1 MLAYFP
7 VPYEDELLYSVI
19 ARYAVHTGQLENR
32 QAVSRD
38 IFGKHTA
45 VAIPD
50 LPSHLQVFTERVSII
65 WKIDVEEIIK
75 RYALA
80 PIYFPFLNTQQSAQ
94 VIQSMY
100 SEQGGSI
107 HTRAGIAASAVQK
120 PEYFR
125 YCPQCYQEQQ
135 ENLGEPYWRRLN
147 QIAGVH
153 VCIKHNCLLQPS
165 NLPLHSKQKH
175 LYKSASL
182 IGEIAEPKSV
192 EITDIECQL
201 INRFEALLANP
212 ILSGFTEHQWSMF
225 YLNVAKELNLS
236 RGNQADHKKIRE
248 KFESGWSHLE
258 SKIYKLDTSD
268 NNWLICLFRKHRK
281 SFHPL
286 RHLMVWCSLL
296 PDTSNDEIFRKVSK
310 LPKTGKASKPQTN
323 KTEAVDSTLLEAK
336 RKEWLDLLEK
346 HSDLGVKQ
354 IRAANIGGGLYAWL
368 YRNDKDWLMKN
379 KPKVIAKVE
388 NRYEPDYLAWDN
400 DNIKLL
406 KALLTEQQANPE
418 RNRLSKHFFIKKLP
432 RSNSVEK
439 HLADLPTTDK
449 WLNKHAE
456 SIEQYQLFRLNK
468 AAKDLQSQ
476 FKPVQKWRLL
486 RIAGIRSASVTPT
499 LDKLITELTLHGPK

>member
-7 VPYEDELLYSVI
+7 VPYENELLYSVI

-50 LPSHLQVFTERVSII
+50 LPSHLQVFTERVSIV
-65 WKIDVEEIIK
+65 WQIDVEDIIK
-75 RYALA
+75 HHTLA

-107 HTRAGIAASAVQK
+107 HTRAGIAASSVRK
-120 PEYFR
+120 SEYFR
-125 YCPQCYQEQQ
+125 YCPQCYQEQK
-135 ENLGEPYWRRLN
+135 ENLGEPYWSRLN
-147 QIAGVH
+147 QIAGVN
-153 VCIKHNCLLQPS
+153 VCIKHNCLLQAS
-165 NLPLHSKQKH
+165 DLPLHSKQKH

-182 IGEIAEPKSV
+182 IGEIAKHEST
-192 EITDIECQL
+192 EITDIERQL
-201 INRFEALLANP
+201 INRFETLLSNP
-212 ILSGFTEHQWSMF
+212 VLSGFTEHQWSMF

-248 KFESGWSHLE
+248 KFESDWGHLE
-258 SKIYKLDTSD
+258 SKIYTLDTSD

-296 PDTSNDEIFRKVSK
+296 PDTCNEEIFRKVSK
-310 LPKTGKASKPQTN
+310 RPKSLKVTKSQKKN
-323 KTEAVDSTLLEAK
+323 TEAIEPKLLEAK
-336 RKEWLDLLEK
+336 RKEWLELLEK
-346 HSDLGVKQ
+346 YNDLGVKQ
-354 IRAANIGGGLYAWL
+354 IRVASIGGALYAWL

-379 KPKVIAKVE
+379 KPKVVAKVE
-388 NRYEPDYLAWDN
+388 NRYAPDYHAWDK
-400 DNIKLL
+400 DNIERLN
-406 KALLTEQQANPE
+406 ALLAEQNANPE

-439 HLADLPTTDK
+439 HLADLPETDN
-449 WLNKHAE
+449 WLNAHAE
-456 SIEQYQLFRLNK
+456 SIEQYQSFRLSR
-468 AAKDLQSQ
+468 AADKLKEQNL
-476 FKPVQKWRLL
+476 PVQRWRLL
-486 RIAGIRSASVTPT
+486 RISGIRKESLTSL
-499 LDKLITELTLHGPK
+499 LDQKIIELEAI

>member
-50 LPSHLQVFTERVSII
+50 LPSHLQVFTERVSVV
-65 WKIDVEEIIK
+65 WKVDVEEIIK
-75 RYALA
+75 RHTLA

-107 HTRAGIAASAVQK
+107 HTRAGIAASSVQK
-120 PEYFR
+120 PECFR
-125 YCPQCYQEQQ
+125 YCPQCYHEQK
-135 ENLGEPYWRRLN
+135 EDLGEPYWNRLN
-147 QIAGVH
+147 QIAGVN
-153 VCIKHNCLLQPS
+153 VCIKHSCLLRTS
-165 NLPLHSKQKH
+165 DLPLHSKQKH

-182 IGEIAEPKSV
+182 IGEITESQSL
-192 EITDIECQL
+192 EITDIERQL
-201 INRFEALLANP
+201 VNRFEALLTNP
-212 ILSGFTEHQWSMF
+212 VLSGFTEHQWSMF
-225 YLNVAKELNLS
+225 YLNVAKDLNFS

-248 KFESGWSHLE
+248 KFEADWSHLE

-296 PDTSNDEIFRKVSK
+296 PDISNDEIFRKVSK
-310 LPKTGKASKPQTN
+310 LPKTLKVPKSQKKN
-323 KTEAVDSTLLEAK
+323 TEVVESTLLEAK
-336 RKEWLDLLEK
+336 RKEWLELLEK

-354 IRAANIGGGLYAWL
+354 IRAASIGGALYAWL
-368 YRNDKDWLMKN
+368 YRNDPNWLMKN
-379 KPKVIAKVE
+379 KPKVTAKVE
-388 NRYEPDYLAWDN
+388 NRYEPDYLSWDK
-400 DNIKLL
+400 DNIELL
-406 KALLTEQQANPE
+406 NTLLAEQLANPE

-439 HLADLPTTDK
+439 HLADLTATDN
-449 WLNKHAE
+449 WLNAHAE
-456 SIEQYQLFRLNK
+456 SIEQYQSFRLSR
-468 AAKDLQSQ
+468 AADKLKEQNL
-476 FKPVQKWRLL
+476 PVQRWRLL
-486 RIAGIRSASVTPT
+486 RISGIRKESLTSL
-499 LDKLITELTLHGPK
+499 LDQKIIELEAC